1 MNSSQK
7 KMIQWLLIWFGIL
20 AVGGGLAALLVAQ
33 GELVQGQ
40 PLGGSALAGV
50 VVGWI
55 TAIIAMGWLFYG
67 LWSKR
72 EIRFVKVTG
81 VYIASGLVVLLIGA
95 ALFSSGRIAGAISLV
110 GMWGMAV
117 MFVLGLVIIRA
128 VLRPGWPV
136 FGVARTLVDEA
147 IRMKVALVFI
157 VGLLLLVPILPIV
170 TSDQE
175 RLGYRIQAFISWSTT
190 ATTLLL
196 GLLTMFLACSTIAG
210 EISSKRIFMT
220 MTKPITRLEFLVGKW
235 LGIVLLDVL
244 LLAVAGL
251 TIFVFARVLQQ
262 QPASMLDRVAVDQQV
277 LVARDSVNPLPPSDM
292 AFASR
297 FEQRLEQL
305 RIEQPS
311 RYGDKISESDR
322 QAIQKS
328 IIASWQTIAPGQSS
342 TFLFSGLDAAK
353 QYSNTFIQLRFK
365 AKAAGTTPD
374 EMVHLGFRF
383 NDGQVENLS
392 VADNNFHVKNLYA
405 QAIDDTGKMKLE
417 VFNLAPSVEQG
428 GLSVSF
434 PPGDGM
440 EVLYRTG
447 SFGGN
452 LTRGLL
458 VTLVKLSFIAMLGL
472 AAGTFLSFPVAV
484 LLTLLVFCTA
494 AGSEFLAESL
504 RFYAGYTS
512 TSSTWDQ
519 MTGIFSLMWTHLTTG
534 EFYNLFK
541 LMIRLVG
548 ESFVAITP
556 AFGRYDTTVSLADGR
571 MIPWRLTFDAMWRIG
586 LLGTGLCGL
595 IGWAIFQKRELA
607 RVTV

>member
-1 MNSSQK
+1 MNPSQK
-7 KMIQWLLIWFGIL
+7 KMVQWLLIMIGL
-20 AVGGGLAALLVAQ
+20 LVVGGGLCALLIGQGFYRTAQ
-33 GELVQGQ
+33 VEF
-40 PLGGSALAGV
+40 
-50 VVGWI
+50 WI
-55 TAIIAMGWLFYG
+55 TAIAALAWLFWG
-67 LWSKR
+67 LWCRKD
-72 EIRFVKVTG
+72 IRFIKVTG
-81 VYIASGLVVLLIGA
+81 GYIASGLLVLLIGF
-95 ALFSSGRIAGAISLV
+95 ALLSSGKIAGAISIV

-117 MFVLGLVIIRA
+117 AFVVGLLFIRML
-128 VLRPGWPV
+128 LRGGWPV
-136 FGVARTLVDEA
+136 FGVARTLIDEA

-170 TSDQE
+170 TSEQE
-175 RLGYRIQAFISWSTT
+175 RLGYRIQAFISWSVT
-190 ATTLLL
+190 ATSILL

-220 MTKPITRLEFLVGKW
+220 MTKPITRLQFLIGKW
-235 LGIVLLDVL
+235 LGIVLLDAL
-244 LLAVAGL
+244 LLAVAGM

-262 QPASMLDRVAVDQQV
+262 QPATMLDRVAVDQQV
-277 LVARDSVNPLPPSDM
+277 LVAREAVTPVPPSEM

-297 FEQRLEQL
+297 FEQRLEKL
-305 RIEQPS
+305 RIEQPQ

-342 TFLFSGLDAAK
+342 TFVFRGLQEARKYED
-353 QYSNTFIQLRFK
+353 TLIQLRFK
-365 AKAAGTTPD
+365 AQSAGTTPD

-383 NDGQVENLS
+383 NDGQLEQIS
-392 VADNNFHVKNLYA
+392 VADANFHVKNLFA
-405 QAIDDTGKMKLE
+405 RSVDAKGEMKLE
-417 VFNLAPSVEQG
+417 VFNLAPPIEQG

-447 SFGGN
+447 SFEGN
-452 LTRGLL
+452 LARGLF
-458 VTLVKLSFIAMLGL
+458 VTLIKLAFIAMLGL

-484 LLTLLVFCTA
+484 LLTMLVFCTA

-504 RFYAGYTS
+504 RYYAGYTTAS
-512 TSSTWDQ
+512 GTWEQ
-519 MTGIFSLMWTHLTTG
+519 LTGIFSLMWTHLTSLQ
-534 EFYNLFK
+534 FYDLFK
-541 LMIRLVG
+541 LIIRLVG

-571 MIPWRLTFDAMWRIG
+571 MIPWSLTFDALWRIG
-586 LLGTGLCGL
+586 ILGTGLCGVV
-595 IGWAIFQKRELA
+595 GWAIFQKRELA